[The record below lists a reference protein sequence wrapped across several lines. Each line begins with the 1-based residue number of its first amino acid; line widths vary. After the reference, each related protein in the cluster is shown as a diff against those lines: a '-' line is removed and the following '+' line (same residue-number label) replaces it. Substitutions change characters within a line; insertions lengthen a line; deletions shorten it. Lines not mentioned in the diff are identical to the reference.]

1 MKIGTVGTN
10 FIVDT
15 FIEAAKKTGKAEIT
29 AAYSR
34 NPETEFAE
42 KHGIPKRYSNREDF
56 LNDGDIDFVY
66 VASPNSLHYEWSL
79 DALNAGR
86 GVICEK
92 PFVSRAGE
100 LEQLIGLAKKKGLFL
115 FEALTVPHLPN
126 FRLIREKL
134 PVIGPVRFA
143 QLNFSQYSSRY
154 GAFKAGKNPN
164 LFNPDFSG
172 GALMDLNYY
181 NLSFAQRLFGNPREI
196 RYFANIAENGIDTS
210 GLLVMRYGDFIVE
223 AVATKDSDSKN
234 FVQIQ
239 GEGGYISA
247 GPTASNLRDGFTV
260 VTKAGT
266 ENFNEQDCDN
276 VLYYELLDFIADFE
290 SGDRSRCDKA
300 LADALDTARLV
311 DKARQDAGIV
321 FAADK
326 SGSR

>member
-15 FIEAAKKTGKAEIT
+15 FIEAAGKTGKAEIV

-34 NPETEFAE
+34 NPETEFAK
-42 KHGIPKRYSNREDF
+42 KHGIPKLYSDKEDF
-56 LNDGDIDFVY
+56 LNDGDIDLVY
-66 VASPNSLHYEWSL
+66 VAAPNSLHYAWSMDVL
-79 DALNAGR
+79 KAGR

-92 PFVSRAGE
+92 PFVSRAAE
-100 LEQLIGLAKKKGLFL
+100 LEELIALAKKKGLFL

-134 PVIGPVRFA
+134 PLIGQVRFV

-154 GAFKAGKNPN
+154 DAFRAGKNPN
-164 LFNPDFSG
+164 LFNPEFSG

-181 NLSFAQRLFGNPREI
+181 NLCFIQRLFGVPEDI

-210 GLLVMRYGDFIVE
+210 GLLVMRYGDFIAE
-223 AVATKDSDSKN
+223 AVAAKDSDSKN

-239 GEGGYISA
+239 GERGYISA

-266 ENFNEQDCDN
+266 ENYNEQDCGN

-290 SGDRSRCDKA
+290 TGDSSRCDKA
-300 LADALDTARLV
+300 LAEALDAARLM
-311 DKARQDAGIV
+311 DRARKDAGIV
-321 FAADK
+321 FAVDK
-326 SGSR
+326 KNIR

>member
-15 FIEAAKKTGKAEIT
+15 FIEAAKKTGKAEII

-34 NPETEFAE
+34 NPETDFAA
-42 KHGIPKRYSNREDF
+42 KHGIPKRYSDREAF

-66 VASPNSLHYEWSL
+66 VAAPNSLHYAWCR
-79 DALNAGR
+79 DALASGR

-100 LEQLIGLAKKKGLFL
+100 LEELIALAKKQGLFL

-126 FRLIREKL
+126 FRLIKEKIPL
-134 PVIGPVRFA
+134 IAPVRFA

-154 GAFKAGKNPN
+154 DAFRAGKNPN
-164 LFNPDFSG
+164 LFNPAFSG

-181 NLSFAQRLFGNPREI
+181 NLSFAQRLFGSPAEI

-210 GLLVMRYGDFIVE
+210 GLLVMRYGDFIAE
-223 AVATKDSDSKN
+223 AVATKDSDSRN

-247 GPTASNLRDGFTV
+247 GPAASNLRDGFTL

-266 ENFNEQDCDN
+266 ESYNEQDCAN

-300 LADALDTARLV
+300 LADALDTAVLM

-321 FAADK
+321 FAADN
-326 SGSR
+326 GSV